1 MAKNYNVG
9 LKIGGT
15 YSTSDVH
22 FYNGVTGDD
31 QTSNDNDYYWG
42 TFFSAYGNINI
53 NKLFFIQLEANFNQK
68 GLKYEKDDDKDT
80 NITLQLFEI
89 VSILKLDLEYVR
101 PYLGAFYSSTLY
113 RKFID
118 SKGNSDI
125 STGNSEENSDVGYIL
140 GFEIYHKNYLIDFRY
155 SQGFNNIW
163 GVLDTEYW
171 SYYDNA
177 KQFVLSFGYEF

>member
-15 YSTSDVH
+15 YSTSDTH
-22 FYNGVTGDD
+22 SYYRDINNISSENT
-31 QTSNDNDYYWG
+31 YYWG

-68 GLKYEKDDDKDT
+68 GVIYKRPESHYGDAQ
-80 NITLQLFEI
+80 ITFQIFEI
-89 VSILKLDLEYVR
+89 VSLLKLDIKYFR
-101 PYLGAFYSSTLY
+101 PYLGGFYSYTIY
-113 RKFID
+113 KKFSD
-118 SKGNSDI
+118 DKGSIKDY
-125 STGNSEENSDVGYIL
+125 GNSEENSDVGYIL
-140 GFEIYHKNYLIDFRY
+140 GFEVYHKNYLIDFRY